1 MLSLNNQLWYNV
13 LLHHFGNLRV
23 IPFKQGILISRKMF
37 GLGMIVIFVKSEFS
51 KNLSKLS
58 KNFEENLIEEKLP
71 ILMYYL
77 T

>member
-1 MLSLNNQLWYNV
+1 
-13 LLHHFGNLRV
+13 
-23 IPFKQGILISRKMF
+23 MF